1 VLFRADLV
9 EAGDHGSMPG
19 PARAGAVI
27 YAVDLTRMAVFYET
41 LLGLRRL
48 SATADHASLESAD
61 IHLVVHAVPAIIAST
76 ITIASPPELREDTPI
91 KLFFTVPS
99 LDEAQRVASTVGGEV
114 FDETWEGEGFL
125 ARNGR
130 DPEGNIF
137 QVREFTGGVS

>member
-1 VLFRADLV
+1 
-9 EAGDHGSMPG
+9 MPG

-27 YAVDLTRMAVFYET
+27 YAVDLTRVAAFYET
-41 LLGLRRL
+41 LLGMRRL
-48 SATADHASLESAD
+48 SVAVDHALLESPD
-61 IHLVVHAVPAIIAST
+61 IQLVVHAIPAIIAST

-99 LDEAQRVASTVGGEV
+99 LTEAQRLALTAGGEV

-137 QVREFTGGVS
+137 QVREFTGGAA

>member
-1 VLFRADLV
+1 M
-9 EAGDHGSMPG
+9 SG

-27 YAVDLTRMAVFYET
+27 YAVDLSRMATFYET
-41 LLGLRRL
+41 LLGMRRL
-48 SATADHASLESAD
+48 SAAADHEILESSD
-61 IHLVVHAVPAIIAST
+61 MHLVVHAIPAIIAST

-99 LDEAQRVASTVGGEV
+99 LAEAQRIASTVGGEV

>member
-1 VLFRADLV
+1 
-9 EAGDHGSMPG
+9 MPA

-27 YAVDLTRMAVFYET
+27 YAVDLPRMAAFYET
-41 LLGLRRL
+41 LLGMRRL
-48 SATADHASLESAD
+48 SAAADHAVLASPD
-61 IHLVVHAVPAIIAST
+61 IQLVVHAIPAIIAST
-76 ITIASPPELREDTPI
+76 IAIASPPELREDTPI

-99 LDEAQRVASTVGGEV
+99 LAEAQRLARTVGGEV

-137 QVREFTGGVS
+137 QVRELAGP

>member
-1 VLFRADLV
+1 
-9 EAGDHGSMPG
+9 MPA

-27 YAVDLTRMAVFYET
+27 YAVDLTRVAVFYET
-41 LLGLRRL
+41 LLGMRV
-48 SATADHASLESAD
+48 SAVVDHAILESPD
-61 IHLVVHAVPAIIAST
+61 IQLVVHAIPAIIAST

-91 KLFFTVPS
+91 KLFFTVRS
-99 LDEAQRVASTVGGEV
+99 LAEAQRLALTVGGEV

-137 QVREFTGGVS
+137 QVREQARAATV

>member
-1 VLFRADLV
+1 
-9 EAGDHGSMPG
+9 MPA

-27 YAVDLTRMAVFYET
+27 YAVDLARMAAFYEA
-41 LLGLRRL
+41 LLGMRRL
-48 SATADHASLESAD
+48 SAAADHAVLQSPD
-61 IHLVVHAVPAIIAST
+61 MQLVVHAIPEIIAST

-99 LDEAQRVASTVGGEV
+99 LAEAQRVAVTVGGEV

-125 ARNGR
+125 ACNGR

-137 QVREFTGGVS
+137 QVREFTGQ